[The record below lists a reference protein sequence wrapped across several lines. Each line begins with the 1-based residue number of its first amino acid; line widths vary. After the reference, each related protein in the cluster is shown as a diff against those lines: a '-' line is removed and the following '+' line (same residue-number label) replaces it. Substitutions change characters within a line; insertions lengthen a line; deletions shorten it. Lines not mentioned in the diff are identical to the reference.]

1 MSGYFEMSKV
11 NDMETSLI
19 RDIIR
24 SNKFCCLN
32 LNIFTQIFRMIAF
45 SHRLPTTGQR
55 QLKDVLSKRFRK
67 IAKKLGEFQL
77 LSFKDK
83 EEILTQNIPFVVE
96 MQICTFFNP
105 DLMWREQ
112 FIPLMG
118 QEEVD
123 KLDRKL
129 KSLNVAGLDD
139 LQVQYSHMFTKHHL
153 QDNKQLQEAVKE
165 VGGWAQVRKVENA
178 IIYGQQFNFRML
190 VSMF

>member
-67 IAKKLGEFQL
+67 IAKKLREFQF
-77 LSFKDK
+77 LSFRDK

-96 MQICTFFNP
+96 MQICQP
-105 DLMWREQ
+105 CK
-112 FIPLMG
+112 P
-118 QEEVD
+118 
-123 KLDRKL
+123 
-129 KSLNVAGLDD
+129 
-139 LQVQYSHMFTKHHL
+139 
-153 QDNKQLQEAVKE
+153 
-165 VGGWAQVRKVENA
+165 VR
-178 IIYGQQFNFRML
+178 L
-190 VSMF
+190 VRPVRLWL